1 MFEWGDLN
9 FERDL
14 KNFSY
19 KTSETSLNEIRKV
32 YSEKILSQNALTN
45 GEEMNVG
52 FHNALFNG
60 HELKLDEH
68 SKSVLVMGCGNS
80 RLGEDILHYY
90 LDDDAITNDS
100 SMTVPKIIQ
109 CDISTHVVNSMTKRY
124 HPYIE
129 KDQMSV
135 IQDDA
140 TKFTLIEDE
149 SIDAIV
155 DKGLVD
161 ALFCA
166 DRSDMMVQIMDSVHR
181 KLKLGRVFMFFSFSK
196 PEYILKYTKEQPS
209 DDGILIPDKKEI
221 VQWKSVD
228 VWELE
233 QIYLYRFVKNE
244 KRAFDESKPKLEIKR
259 KLNRAMKK
267 KMK

>member
-1 MFEWGDLN
+1 M
-9 FERDL
+9 
-14 KNFSY
+14 
-19 KTSETSLNEIRKV
+19 NEIRKV
-32 YSEKILSQNALTN
+32 YSEKILSHNALTN
-45 GEEMNVG
+45 GEEINVD
-52 FHNALFNG
+52 FHNALFND
-60 HELKLDEH
+60 HELTLEEH
-68 SKSVLVMGCGNS
+68 AKSVMVLGCGNS

-90 LDDDAITNDS
+90 LDVNAITNDS
-100 SMTVPKIIQ
+100 LMTVPKIIQ

-129 KDQMSV
+129 KGQMAI

-149 SIDAIV
+149 SVDAIV

-166 DRSDMMVQIMDSVHR
+166 ERSDVMVQTMDSVHR

-196 PEYILKYTKEQPS
+196 PEYILKHTKEQPS
-209 DDGILIPDKKEI
+209 DDGILILDKEEV

-228 VWELE
+228 VWEME
-233 QIYLYRFVKNE
+233 KIYLYRFVKND
-244 KRAFDESKPKLEIKR
+244 KRAFDKLKPKLEIKQ
-259 KLNRAMKK
+259 KLKRAIKN